1 MKFSPLCRSVVENAS
16 DIIMVTD
23 ATPVGEGGPLI
34 VYVNP
39 AFEQLMG
46 YRSDEVIGKT
56 PAMFYGPDTDRHT
69 HYKIRK
75 ALREAKEIRTEIL
88 NYTRDGQPIWLD
100 INVFPMLDSDG
111 NVEYFAAIERDL
123 TEQKRQQARLEI
135 MATIDPLTE
144 LPNRQHI
151 LKTARREFSRS
162 KRYHRP
168 LSLMMIDIDHFKK
181 VNDQYGHVTGDKV
194 LAEVA
199 RICGQELRDPDILG
213 RIGGEEFVLLL
224 PDTPEASALHV
235 AERMRARL
243 ANTLI
248 SIDGNSFHI
257 TASFGVVERIDSDE
271 DFTSMLDRADMA
283 MYEAKQGGR
292 NRVRSAA

>member
-1 MKFSPLCRSVVENAS
+1 MKFNPLCRNVVENAS

-23 ATPVGEGGPLI
+23 STPEEEGGPHI

-56 PAMFYGPDTDRHT
+56 PAMFNGPETDRHT
-69 HYKIRK
+69 RYKIRK

-88 NYTRDGQPIWLD
+88 NYTKTGQPIWFD

-151 LKTARREFSRS
+151 LKAARREFSRS
-162 KRYHRP
+162 SRYHRP
-168 LSLMMIDIDHFKK
+168 FSIMMIDIDHFKK
-181 VNDQYGHVTGDKV
+181 VNDKYGHVVGDKV
-194 LAEVA
+194 LAEIA
-199 RICGQELRDPDILG
+199 RVCGQELRDPDILG

-224 PDTPEASALHV
+224 PDTPQASALHV
-235 AERMRARL
+235 AERMRTRL
-243 ANTLI
+243 ASTLL
-248 SIDGNSFHI
+248 SIDGHTFHM
-257 TASFGVVERIDSDE
+257 TASFGVVERINSDD
-271 DFTSMLDRADMA
+271 DFTTMLDRADMA